1 MFGSFVRYLPFVR
14 VDALRAVLA
23 RARHMLALS
32 LPRVAARHA
41 LTTSSAYSSLQCRR
55 RAPPQRCGGVRC
67 QIFPGDFAQQS
78 ELEADEAGDAARA
91 VLRARRA
98 VGAAVPPGERPS
110 QEWCEGV
117 LDGSGAPFWW
127 REAGGSGE
135 VEVRLTDPALPSGDG
150 AAVDGLDD
158 AAADGP
164 AAGGEGGASEE
175 AAEEWTL
182 GALPDGGEFWWRENE
197 REPDGVEISLVSP
210 AELAAE
216 LAPDLVTEGE

>member
-1 MFGSFVRYLPFVR
+1 
-14 VDALRAVLA
+14 
-23 RARHMLALS
+23 MLALS

-41 LTTSSAYSSLQCRR
+41 LTTSSAYSTLQCRR

-67 QIFPGDFAQQS
+67 QIFPSDFAQQS

-127 REAGGSGE
+127 REEAGGSGE

-150 AAVDGLDD
+150 AADDG
-158 AAADGP
+158 A
-164 AAGGEGGASEE
+164 AAGGGGGASEE
-175 AAEEWTL
+175 EAEEWTL

-197 REPDGVEISLVSP
+197 RESDGVEISLVSP

>member
-1 MFGSFVRYLPFVR
+1 
-14 VDALRAVLA
+14 
-23 RARHMLALS
+23 MLALL

-41 LTTSSAYSSLQCRR
+41 LTTYFAYSSLQCRR

-127 REAGGSGE
+127 REEAGGSGE

-150 AAVDGLDD
+150 AADDG
-158 AAADGP
+158 A
-164 AAGGEGGASEE
+164 AAGGGGGASEE
-175 AAEEWTL
+175 EAEEWTL

-197 REPDGVEISLVSP
+197 CESDGVEISLVSP

>member
-1 MFGSFVRYLPFVR
+1 MFEFVCSLSLYSFASIWRS
-14 VDALRAVLA
+14 VLCS
-23 RARHMLALS
+23 RCARHMLALS

-127 REAGGSGE
+127 REEAGGSGE

-150 AAVDGLDD
+150 AADDG
-158 AAADGP
+158 A
-164 AAGGEGGASEE
+164 AAGGGGGTSEE
-175 AAEEWTL
+175 EAEEWTL

-197 REPDGVEISLVSP
+197 CESDGVEISLVSP

-216 LAPDLVTEGE
+216 LASDLVAEGE

>member
-1 MFGSFVRYLPFVR
+1 M
-14 VDALRAVLA
+14 
-23 RARHMLALS
+23 
-32 LPRVAARHA
+32 
-41 LTTSSAYSSLQCRR
+41 
-55 RAPPQRCGGVRC
+55 RC

-127 REAGGSGE
+127 REEAGGSGE
-135 VEVRLTDPALPSGDG
+135 VEVRLTDPALPLAEGAADDG
-150 AAVDGLDD
+150 AA
-158 AAADGP
+158 
-164 AAGGEGGASEE
+164 AGGGGGASEE
-175 AAEEWTL
+175 EQAQEWTL

-197 REPDGVEISLVSP
+197 RESDGVEISLVSP

-216 LAPDLVTEGE
+216 LAPDLVAEGE

>member
-1 MFGSFVRYLPFVR
+1 MLEFVCSLSPYSFASIWRS
-14 VDALRAVLA
+14 VLCS
-23 RARHMLALS
+23 RCARHMLALS

-127 REAGGSGE
+127 REEAGGSGE

-150 AAVDGLDD
+150 AADDG
-158 AAADGP
+158 A
-164 AAGGEGGASEE
+164 AAGGGGGTSEE
-175 AAEEWTL
+175 EAEEWTL

-197 REPDGVEISLVSP
+197 CESDGVEISLVSP

-216 LAPDLVTEGE
+216 LAPDLVAEGE

>member
-1 MFGSFVRYLPFVR
+1 
-14 VDALRAVLA
+14 
-23 RARHMLALS
+23 MLALW

-41 LTTSSAYSSLQCRR
+41 LTTSSAYSTLQCRR

-110 QEWCEGV
+110 QEWSEGV

-127 REAGGSGE
+127 REEAGGSGE
-135 VEVRLTDPALPSGDG
+135 VEVRLTDPALPLAEGAADDG
-150 AAVDGLDD
+150 AA
-158 AAADGP
+158 
-164 AAGGEGGASEE
+164 AGGGGGASEE
-175 AAEEWTL
+175 EQAQEWTL
-182 GALPDGGEFWWRENE
+182 GALPDGGVFWWRENE
-197 REPDGVEISLVSP
+197 CESDGVEISLVSP

-216 LAPDLVTEGE
+216 LAPDLLAEGE

>member
-1 MFGSFVRYLPFVR
+1 
-14 VDALRAVLA
+14 
-23 RARHMLALS
+23 MLALS
-32 LPRVAARHA
+32 LPRVAARHV
-41 LTTSSAYSSLQCRR
+41 LTTSSAYYSLQCRR

-127 REAGGSGE
+127 REEAGGSGE

-150 AAVDGLDD
+150 AADDG
-158 AAADGP
+158 A
-164 AAGGEGGASEE
+164 AAGGGGGTSEE
-175 AAEEWTL
+175 EAEEWTL

-197 REPDGVEISLVSP
+197 CESDGVEISLVSP

-216 LAPDLVTEGE
+216 LAPDLVAEGE

>member
-1 MFGSFVRYLPFVR
+1 MLVR
-14 VDALRAVLA
+14 VYLALSVLLA
-23 RARHMLALS
+23 PRTAMLALS

-41 LTTSSAYSSLQCRR
+41 LTTSSASSTLQCRR

-127 REAGGSGE
+127 REEAGGSGE

-150 AAVDGLDD
+150 AADDG
-158 AAADGP
+158 A
-164 AAGGEGGASEE
+164 AAGGGGGASEE
-175 AAEEWTL
+175 EAEEWTL

-197 REPDGVEISLVSP
+197 CESDGVEISLVSP

>member
-1 MFGSFVRYLPFVR
+1 MFEFVCSLSPYSFASIWRS
-14 VDALRAVLA
+14 VLCSR

-127 REAGGSGE
+127 REEAGGSGE

-150 AAVDGLDD
+150 AADDG
-158 AAADGP
+158 AAADG
-164 AAGGEGGASEE
+164 GGGASEE
-175 AAEEWTL
+175 EAEEWTL

-197 REPDGVEISLVSP
+197 RESDGVEISLVSP

-216 LAPDLVTEGE
+216 LAPDLVAEGE